1 MNKLLSLLAI
11 LIVPILN
18 VAQTGG
24 EVPIT
29 IKFYQLHG
37 RSSGTALMGNT
48 FFEIHYEVENKKI
61 DTLQNGQL
69 TWKISPAISADYFE
83 VLQPANASVRD
94 SAGLII
100 LDLQDAIIAPA
111 QTSKIELKVN
121 LDKLVRADLLEP
133 KYVFRN
139 QFFQFNTPQGDL
151 IQPDSL
157 WPQVL
162 GTYINYGDSNLEL
175 KQDDIPVTEIDPS
188 KPLTA
193 DFSFRNRSGYDFDTL
208 NLNLNVR
215 SDVQL
220 KSVDLASA
228 TDSLDVQLV
237 DDEIIVFRS
246 NLNNSGNDFFDIELE
261 INFEEGEHQ
270 NEDQFELSL
279 NGYTADYQFFHQFNE
294 HQIQLD
300 FLDNTSSTKDF
311 DAEAIQLSYS
321 PNPSA
326 ATINFKIK
334 NEPATNFQFEVFDLV
349 GKRHLSKQV
358 GSTFQI
364 EKSELGTGIWFFLI
378 KKEGSIVETGK
389 VIFVGN

>member
-69 TWKISPAISADYFE
+69 TWKILPAISADYFE

-139 QFFQFNTPQGDL
+139 QFFQFN
-151 IQPDSL
+151 
-157 WPQVL
+157 
-162 GTYINYGDSNLEL
+162 
-175 KQDDIPVTEIDPS
+175 
-188 KPLTA
+188 
-193 DFSFRNRSGYDFDTL
+193 
-208 NLNLNVR
+208 
-215 SDVQL
+215 
-220 KSVDLASA
+220 
-228 TDSLDVQLV
+228 
-237 DDEIIVFRS
+237 
-246 NLNNSGNDFFDIELE
+246 
-261 INFEEGEHQ
+261 
-270 NEDQFELSL
+270 
-279 NGYTADYQFFHQFNE
+279 
-294 HQIQLD
+294 
-300 FLDNTSSTKDF
+300 
-311 DAEAIQLSYS
+311 
-321 PNPSA
+321 
-326 ATINFKIK
+326 FK
-334 NEPATNFQFEVFDLV
+334 E
-349 GKRHLSKQV
+349 
-358 GSTFQI
+358 
-364 EKSELGTGIWFFLI
+364 
-378 KKEGSIVETGK
+378 
-389 VIFVGN
+389 